1 MSEIEKTC
9 GQKVWKD
16 ERSRGAVCV
25 MAKNNRRWKFQG
37 KHGAAS
43 FVACQKLSDA
53 IFSPPLPKP

>member
-9 GQKVWKD
+9 GQRVWKD
-16 ERSRGAVCV
+16 ERSSSAVCV

-43 FVACQKLSDA
+43 FVAFQKLSDA
-53 IFSPPLPKP
+53 IPFFPKP